1 MKSQNLDE
9 KEALIYHEIG
19 RPGKIEVIATKPFKT
34 QRDLGL
40 AYTPG
45 VASVCS
51 AIEQNP
57 LDAFKYTA
65 KGNLV
70 AVVTNGTA
78 VLGLGN
84 IGAVAAKPVME
95 GKGVL
100 FKKFADVDVFDIEVD
115 TEDPDELI
123 CTVKRLEPTFG
134 AVNLEDI
141 KAPECFY
148 IEEKLKEIM
157 NIPVFHDDQHGT
169 ATITGA
175 ALLNALEIAK
185 KDIRNIKIVV
195 SGAGA
200 AGLACADYFK
210 RLGANEIIV
219 CDSKGVIY
227 KGREESMNPYKEK
240 FAAETQARTLE
251 QAMRGAD
258 AFLGVSAPHIVNKEM
273 VRTMGK
279 PPIIFA
285 MANPIPEIDYEDAK
299 DACPDAIVGT
309 GRSDYPNQINNVLVF
324 PFIFRGALDA
334 RAKTINHEMMI
345 AASKAIATLAKED
358 VPESVLKAY
367 GLKKLKFGPDYII
380 PKPFDPR
387 ALEYVAPAVAKAAI
401 SSGVAQIKK
410 VEEEK
415 YKEELEARI
424 DKVRIITR
432 SIYNRAKEN
441 PKKVVFP
448 DSEEEEIL
456 RAIKIITDEGIAHPI
471 FLGERENIE
480 KRLKELD
487 IHRSLLEKVEII
499 DPFTSKNT
507 DKYIMEYFKLRERK
521 GITYKE
527 AERLIKHRRY
537 YFGAMMVK
545 LGDADAIVA
554 GEPHNYPYVAEPI
567 LKIIGVRKDN
577 VAAGVYMLIIRNK
590 VYFLADTTM
599 IIEPSAEQLAY
610 IAIETANLCKEIT
623 NTEPVIAILSFSNFG
638 SNREYPQVDKV
649 RKATKIIEK
658 LQPSLTV
665 DGEMQANIAVD
676 KILRDKFYPFNNLK
690 GKDANVLIFP
700 DLNSANIAYKLVY
713 KLGDFHPVGPIL
725 VGLEKSAHILEMG
738 SSPDFI
744 VDLTAIAVIDAQVKE
759 KGV

>member
-100 FKKFADVDVFDIEVD
+100 FKKFADVDVFDIELD
-115 TEDPDELI
+115 TEDPDELV

-227 KGREESMNPYKEK
+227 KGRKESMNPYKEK

-251 QAMRGAD
+251 QAMKGAD

-690 GKDANVLIFP
+690 GKDVNVLIFP

-744 VDLTAIAVIDAQVKE
+744 VDLTAIAVIDAQV
-759 KGV
+759 

>member
-100 FKKFADVDVFDIEVD
+100 FKKFADVDVFDIELD

-123 CTVKRLEPTFG
+123 CTVKRLGPTFG

-185 KDIRNIKIVV
+185 KDIRNIKIVI

-227 KGREESMNPYKEK
+227 KGRKESMNPYKEK

-258 AFLGVSAPHIVNKEM
+258 AFLGVSAPHVVNKEM

-334 RAKTINHEMMI
+334 RATTINHEMMI

-456 RAIKIITDEGIAHPI
+456 RAIKIITDEGIARPI

-480 KRLKELD
+480 KRLRELD

-507 DKYIMEYFKLRERK
+507 DKYIMEYFKSRERK

-599 IIEPSAEQLAY
+599 IIEPSAEQLAC

-623 NTEPVIAILSFSNFG
+623 NTEPVIAMLSFSNFG

-649 RKATKIIEK
+649 RKATKIIEE

>member
-100 FKKFADVDVFDIEVD
+100 FKKFADVDVFDIELD
-115 TEDPDELI
+115 TEDPDELV

-227 KGREESMNPYKEK
+227 KGRKESMNPYKEK

>member
-1 MKSQNLDE
+1 MKSQDLDE
-9 KEALIYHEIG
+9 KEALIYHETG
-19 RPGKIEVIATKPFKT
+19 KPGKIEVIATKPFKT

-45 VASVCS
+45 VASVSS

-57 LDAFKYTA
+57 LNVFKYTA

-84 IGAVAAKPVME
+84 IGALAAKPVME
-95 GKGVL
+95 GKGIL
-100 FKKFADVDVFDIEVD
+100 FKKFADIDVFDIELD

-169 ATITGA
+169 ATVTGA
-175 ALLNALEIAK
+175 ALLNALEIAN
-185 KDIRNIKIVV
+185 KDIKEVKIVI

-200 AGLACADYFK
+200 AGLACADYFR

-227 KGREESMNPYKEK
+227 RGREENMNPYKER
-240 FAAETQARTLE
+240 FAVETQDRTLE
-251 QAMRGAD
+251 QAIRGAD
-258 AFLGVSAPHIVNKEM
+258 VFLGVSAPHILSKEM
-273 VRTMGK
+273 VRTMRK

-285 MANPIPEIDYEDAK
+285 MANPIPEIEYEDAK

-324 PFIFRGALDA
+324 PFIFRGALDV
-334 RAKTINHEMMI
+334 RAKTINHEMMM

-367 GLKKLKFGPDYII
+367 GLKKLKFGPEYII

-401 SSGVAQIKK
+401 SSGVAQIEKI
-410 VEEEK
+410 EEKK

-432 SIYNRAKEN
+432 SIYNRAKED
-441 PKKVVFP
+441 PKRVVFP

-456 RAIKIITDEGIAHPI
+456 RAIKIITDEGIAYPVL
-471 FLGERENIE
+471 LGERENIE
-480 KRLKELD
+480 KRLEELD
-487 IHRSLLEKVEII
+487 IHKSLLEKVEII
-499 DPFTSKNT
+499 DPLTSENT
-507 DKYIMEYFKLRERK
+507 DRYIGEYFRLRERK

-527 AERLIKHRRY
+527 AERLVKYRRY
-537 YFGAMMVK
+537 FFGAMMVK

-567 LKIIGVRKDN
+567 LKIIGAKKDN
-577 VAAGVYMLIIRNK
+577 VVAGVYMLIVRNK

-599 IIEPSAEQLAY
+599 IIEPSAEQLAC

-623 NTEPVIAILSFSNFG
+623 NTEPIIAMLSFSNFG
-638 SNREYPQVDKV
+638 SNRGDPQVDKV
-649 RKATKIIEK
+649 RKATKIIKEIE
-658 LQPSLTV
+658 PSLTV

-676 KILRDKFYPFNNLK
+676 RILRDKFYPFNTLK
-690 GKDANVLIFP
+690 GKDVNVLIFP

-713 KLGDFHPVGPIL
+713 KMGNFHPIGPIL
-725 VGLEKSAHILEMG
+725 VGLNKSAHILEMG

-744 VDLTAIAVIDAQVKE
+744 ADLTAIAVIDAQVKE

>member
-100 FKKFADVDVFDIEVD
+100 FKKFADVDVFDIELD

-134 AVNLEDI
+134 AINLEDI

-227 KGREESMNPYKEK
+227 KGRKESMNPYKEK

-251 QAMRGAD
+251 QALKGAD

-334 RAKTINHEMMI
+334 RATTINHEMMI

-456 RAIKIITDEGIAHPI
+456 RAIKTITDEGIAHPI

-507 DKYIMEYFKLRERK
+507 DKYIREYFKLRERK

-527 AERLIKHRRY
+527 TERLIKHRRY

-567 LKIIGVRKDN
+567 LKIIGIRKDS

-623 NTEPVIAILSFSNFG
+623 NTEPVIAMLSFSNFG

-649 RKATKIIEK
+649 RKATKIIEE

-744 VDLTAIAVIDAQVKE
+744 ADLTAIAVIDAQVKE

>member
-100 FKKFADVDVFDIEVD
+100 FKKFADVDVFDIELD

-200 AGLACADYFK
+200 AGLACANYFK
-210 RLGANEIIV
+210 RLGANEIII

-227 KGREESMNPYKEK
+227 KGRKENMNPYKEK

-285 MANPIPEIDYEDAK
+285 MANPIPEIDYEDVK
-299 DACPDAIVGT
+299 DACPDAIIGT

-334 RAKTINHEMMI
+334 RATTINHEMMI

-441 PKKVVFP
+441 PKKVIFP

-471 FLGERENIE
+471 FLGERKNIE

-487 IHRSLLEKVEII
+487 IHKSLLEKVEII

-507 DKYIMEYFKLRERK
+507 DKYIREYFKLRERK

-527 AERLIKHRRY
+527 AERLIKYRRY
-537 YFGAMMVK
+537 FFGAMMVK

-554 GEPHNYPYVAEPI
+554 GEPHNYPYVAGAI
-567 LKIIGVRKDN
+567 LKIIGTRKDN
-577 VAAGVYMLIIRNK
+577 VTAGVYMLIIRNK

-623 NTEPVIAILSFSNFG
+623 NTEPVISMLSFSNFG
-638 SNREYPQVDKV
+638 SNREYPQVEKV
-649 RKATKIIEK
+649 RKATKIIER
-658 LQPSLTV
+658 LQPLLTV

-676 KILRDKFYPFNNLK
+676 RILRDKFYPFNNLK
-690 GKDANVLIFP
+690 GKDVNVLIFP

-713 KLGDFHPVGPIL
+713 KMGDFHPIGPIL

-744 VDLTAIAVIDAQVKE
+744 ADLTAIAVIDAQVKE

>member
-227 KGREESMNPYKEK
+227 KGRKESMNPYKEK